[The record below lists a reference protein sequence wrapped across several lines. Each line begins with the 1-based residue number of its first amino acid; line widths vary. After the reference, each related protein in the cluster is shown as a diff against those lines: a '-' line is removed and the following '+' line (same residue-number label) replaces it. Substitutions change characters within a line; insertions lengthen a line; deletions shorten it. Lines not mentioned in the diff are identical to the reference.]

1 MVYKK
6 TTYESRDSSSAKD
19 LVTLQNSSF
28 FVWFEAAL
36 NSASEG
42 KDEETRFT

>member
-1 MVYKK
+1 MVYRKAI
-6 TTYESRDSSSAKD
+6 YESRDSSSAKD
-19 LVTLQNSSF
+19 LVTLQKSSF

-42 KDEETRFT
+42 KDEETRFS